1 MKKVIFAF
9 ILIFAGYHVNAQSLF
24 QPKPLDSL
32 STRLFD
38 NYLKGKPRVGK
49 YDKYLKTKADTGM
62 LLLQFG
68 NHRPVLPY
76 NCDNMP
82 IAKLTGFDKM
92 PIAKLGGYY
101 TMPIKRIE
109 DRYELQMEKRLFPL
123 PPTKP
128 DSTLQPGRLKLL
140 NSF

>member
-9 ILIFAGYHVNAQSLF
+9 ILIFAGYYVNAQSLL
-24 QPKPLDSL
+24 QAKPLDSL

-49 YDKYLKTKADTGM
+49 YDKYLKTKLEAGIQWGHGDPT
-62 LLLQFG
+62 LS
-68 NHRPVLPY
+68 Y
-76 NCDNMP
+76 NCYNMP

-101 TMPIKRIE
+101 TMPVKKI
-109 DRYELQMEKRLFPL
+109 DDSYELQMEKRLFPL

-128 DSTLQPGRLKLL
+128 DSTTLQPNRLKLL